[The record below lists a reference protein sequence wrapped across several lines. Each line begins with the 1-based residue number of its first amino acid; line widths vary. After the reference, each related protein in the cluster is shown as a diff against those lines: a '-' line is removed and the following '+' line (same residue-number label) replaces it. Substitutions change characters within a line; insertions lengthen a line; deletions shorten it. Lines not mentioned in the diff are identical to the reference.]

1 VDVEH
6 AADLYAQGR
15 TLRQIGAEVG
25 VTATTVGEVPT
36 LGRWRQVLADA
47 LDENLRLV
55 FGRRS
60 PIISV
65 ERPPRAELTAAQCTS
80 RGWL

>member
-1 VDVEH
+1 
-6 AADLYAQGR
+6 
-15 TLRQIGAEVG
+15 VG
-25 VTATTVGEVPT
+25 VTATTVSEV

-65 ERPPRAELTAAQCTS
+65 ERPPGLS
-80 RGWL
+80 

>member
-1 VDVEH
+1 MQPTCTPK
-6 AADLYAQGR
+6 ADL
-15 TLRQIGAEVG
+15 RQMGAELG
-25 VTATTVGEVPT
+25 VTATTVSEVPT

-55 FGRRS
+55 SGRRS

-65 ERPPRAELTAAQCTS
+65 ERPPGLS
-80 RGWL
+80 

>member
-47 LDENLRLV
+47 LDEACDWCSGG
-55 FGRRS
+55 GRRS
-60 PIISV
+60 
-65 ERPPRAELTAAQCTS
+65 S
-80 RGWL
+80 RSSAHPG